1 MKKTYNHPTLAV
13 IRCNHCQPVLT
24 ASIPLSDT
32 TTGTQFA
39 PEDFFDVDDDSA
51 LDAYFDK

>member
-24 ASIPLSDT
+24 TSILLSDT
-32 TTGTQFA
+32 ETSTQFA
-39 PEDFFDVDDDSA
+39 PEGFFDVDDDSS
-51 LDAYFDK
+51 LDAFFDK

>member
-1 MKKTYNHPTLAV
+1 MAV

-39 PEDFFDVDDDSA
+39 PEGFFDVDDDSA
-51 LDAYFDK
+51 LDAFFDK

>member
-39 PEDFFDVDDDSA
+39 PEDFFDVDDDSS
-51 LDAYFDK
+51 LDAFFDK

>member
-24 ASIPLSDT
+24 TSIPLSDT
-32 TTGTQFA
+32 ETSTQFA
-39 PEDFFDVDDDSA
+39 PEGFFDVDDDSS
-51 LDAYFDK
+51 LDAFFDK